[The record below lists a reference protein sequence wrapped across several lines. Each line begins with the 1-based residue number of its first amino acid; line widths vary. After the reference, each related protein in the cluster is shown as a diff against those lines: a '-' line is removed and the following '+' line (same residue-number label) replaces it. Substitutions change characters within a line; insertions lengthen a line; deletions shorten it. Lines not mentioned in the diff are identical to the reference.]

1 MTPQAILITSLLT
14 APMLGFV
21 IWAFATTHPRHSAKK
36 ILFLRNKAVAVGI
49 ITICLVAITVLI
61 SWQAYEMAS
70 CHSGLLTPVKCNNLP
85 DKIGGYLFTIFFLGT
100 IYLVVICLPALLL
113 MGIAEWIT
121 RRKYQ
126 SSLTEVATG

>member
-21 IWAFATTHPRHSAKK
+21 IWAFATTHPRHSSKK

-49 ITICLVAITVLI
+49 ITISLVAIMVLI
-61 SWQAYEMAS
+61 AWQAYEMAW
-70 CHSGLLTPVKCNNLP
+70 CHSGLLSPVRCNHLP

-121 RRKYQ
+121 RSKYR
-126 SSLTEVATG
+126 SSLTENATG